1 MAEGDRDDIYGT
13 HLWGIPVAESGVIF
27 KFLAPSYAN
36 EATVKMVKKLT
47 PSEEEQLG
55 QISSLASSDIPDRYM
70 HTARQI
76 SEIRAAT
83 DGFILGCTVCSACG
97 SPVSAIEEGA
107 LSRSLFGEVTHK
119 GVTSGVFCHNKE
131 CSFYLRFI
139 PISKIRELTNVAFAT
154 EMTVATQNF
163 LREYPEFRR
172 SDPTSVAQSPF
183 TAGAQPGVP
192 GGKQRDTQY
201 PKHDES
207 IEKWLTQRSDE
218 ELLRFR
224 IVANMLIKNEQSKTQ
239 LLRWA
244 FQRAID
250 QLNELSRLKHEN
262 STSDPETGD
271 DMGDIG
277 SKIERRSSTQMNY
290 IQQQRKSGLCLRCKK
305 PFEGI
310 IKESN
315 EKTQMDVCLP
325 DLLFISIHEY
335 TAMCTDCIAELLLKI
350 IQEPTPSSWDS

>member
-1 MAEGDRDDIYGT
+1 MAEGDWDDISGT
-13 HLWGIPVAESGVIF
+13 HLRGIPVAESGVIF

-47 PSEEEQLG
+47 PFEEERLG
-55 QISSLASSDIPDRYM
+55 QISSLASSDIPERYLQ
-70 HTARQI
+70 TAKQA
-76 SEIRAAT
+76 SEIKAVT

-97 SPVSAIEEGA
+97 LPVSAIEEGT
-107 LSRSLFGEVTHK
+107 LSRSLFGEGIPK
-119 GVTSGVFCHNKE
+119 SATSGVFCHNKK
-131 CSFYLRFI
+131 CLFYLTFI
-139 PISKIRELTNVAFAT
+139 PTNKIRELTNVAFTT
-154 EMTVATQNF
+154 EMTVATEDF
-163 LREYPEFRR
+163 LRRYPEFRR
-172 SDPTSVAQSPF
+172 SDPTSVDQSQF
-183 TAGAQPGVP
+183 TTHDQPRVP
-192 GGKQRDTQY
+192 SEKERDTEY

-224 IVANMLIKNEQSKTQ
+224 IVANMLTKNEQSKTQ
-239 LLRWA
+239 LLSWA

-250 QLNELSRLKHEN
+250 QLNELSSLKHES
-262 STSDPETGD
+262 STSDLE
-271 DMGDIG
+271 MGEDTR
-277 SKIERRSSTQMNY
+277 IEDEEQSSTQMSY
-290 IQQQRKSGLCLRCKK
+290 IQEQRKSGVCLRCKK
-305 PFEGI
+305 PFKGI

-315 EKTQMDVCLP
+315 EKTQMDVYLP